1 MPPSTSL
8 DCYQQKPRTH
18 PKKLLL
24 LLPALLLIFAGCPK
38 TVTVSPRP
46 EADIV
51 VAADGSGDYEEIT
64 EALDAADDGDII
76 YVAAGTYEEEVELE
90 LDNVTLLG
98 AGPGKTIIDA
108 DGEYAALSLSGDDC
122 TVEGFSLTGGESH
135 GLYVKDG
142 HHNVSRCLIY
152 GNDDR
157 GIYLSNMFGTGTAV
171 IEYCTIVDNDV
182 SGIYSIDD
190 PEETEIRF
198 CIVARNDRGIV
209 SDEDLGGMT
218 IDYNVFD
225 NEGENFDRVPEGDG
239 NVEDDPK
246 FVDPED
252 GNYRLKKSSPAIDI
266 DGEGH
271 TAGCFQ

>member
-1 MPPSTSL
+1 M
-8 DCYQQKPRTH
+8 
-18 PKKLLL
+18 KKLLL
-24 LLPALLLIFAGCPK
+24 LLPVLMLVFVGCPK
-38 TVTVSPRP
+38 KQTVANPSN
-46 EADIV
+46 ADIV

-64 EALDAADDGDII
+64 EALDAADDGDVI
-76 YVAAGTYEEEVELE
+76 YVGPGTYEEEVEVE
-90 LDNVTLLG
+90 KDDITLLG

-108 DGEYAALSLSGDDC
+108 GGEYAALTLAGDDC

-142 HHNVSRCLIY
+142 HHDISRCLIY

-190 PEETEIRF
+190 PEETEIHF
-198 CIVARNDRGIV
+198 CIIARNERGIV
-209 SDEDLGGMT
+209 SDEDKGGMT
-218 IDYNVFD
+218 IDYNVLD
-225 NEGENFDRVPEGDG
+225 NQDENFDDVPEGEG
-239 NVEDDPK
+239 NVESAPK

-252 GNYRLKKSSPAIDI
+252 GNYKLKKSSPAIDI

-271 TAGCFQ
+271 TAGCF